1 MNKKETN
8 PVDTKK
14 SNLPQNCHHVKG
26 CKSAHPNKSPT
37 MIDKLPHLPVA
48 FTVLDE
54 ISDPKK
60 TLKHCTPSDAS
71 ESEPSGFGVREL
83 LQSSEKESHSI

>member
-8 PVDTKK
+8 LFRCT
-14 SNLPQNCHHVKG
+14 LCHHVKG

-37 MIDKLPHLPVA
+37 MLDTRPHFPIA
-48 FTVLDE
+48 FAILDG
-54 ISDPKK
+54 ISDPK
-60 TLKHCTPSDAS
+60 TLKHYTLSDAS
-71 ESEPSGFGVREL
+71 ESEPSGSGVREL